1 MKKGD
6 LVKPLN
12 SCGGEPGQIRC
23 ETAIVVESRQNGPF
37 TPENTWWMKAW
48 CPCGTI
54 EDYSWHFEKLGQV
67 EPELAYSADPM

>member
-12 SCGGEPGQIRC
+12 SCGGAPGSVRC
-23 ETAIVVESRQNGPF
+23 NVAIVLESRTTGPF
-37 TPENTWWMKAW
+37 TPENTAWMKAW

-54 EDYSWHFEKLGQV
+54 EDYSWHFEKLEKMHEQT
-67 EPELAYSADPM
+67 YSADPM